1 MQIQYSIFTYLVIQ
15 SRGEQQGVEQR
26 AGGRSSEQG
35 RALTLGAWGG
45 CREEQRR
52 EADGSPAGRRMGP
65 CREADGKPTG
75 PLQEADARR
84 VPCREAELQSRRR
97 TGALQ
102 AAGRTRSSGRQ
113 DARWLATPEAEAR
126 RESRNP
132 GGRSADARLIAPP
145 RLSWAR
151 LLIPAPAT
159 PFPRHSFLPP
169 AHAPTFFSTF
179 TP

>member
-1 MQIQYSIFTYLVIQ
+1 MQIQYSIFTYPVIQ
-15 SRGEQQGVEQR
+15 SRGEEQGRATGGGEASGRKEQR
-26 AGGRSSEQG
+26 AGEGTDLGGLGRLQG
-35 RALTLGAWGG
+35 GAATGG
-45 CREEQRR
+45 
-52 EADGSPAGRRMGP
+52 GRVP

-84 VPCREAELQSRRR
+84 VPCREAELQSQRR

-102 AAGRTRSSGRQ
+102 AAGRTRSSGRRE
-113 DARWLATPEAEAR
+113 ARWLATPEAEAR